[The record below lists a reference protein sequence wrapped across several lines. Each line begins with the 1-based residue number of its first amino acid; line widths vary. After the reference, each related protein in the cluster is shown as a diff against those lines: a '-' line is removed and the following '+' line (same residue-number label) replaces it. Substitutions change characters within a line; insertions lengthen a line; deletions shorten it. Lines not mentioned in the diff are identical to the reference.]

1 MGGKFTNKKRIESNF
16 SINIVII
23 TITEIEIYKILSK
36 KFVSQK
42 LKMEVKTET
51 DYGHTK
57 YAYFVTEY
65 CLKYFNYTFKFIGIA
80 F

>member
-1 MGGKFTNKKRIESNF
+1 M
-16 SINIVII
+16 
-23 TITEIEIYKILSK
+23 
-36 KFVSQK
+36 SQK

>member
-1 MGGKFTNKKRIESNF
+1 M
-16 SINIVII
+16 
-23 TITEIEIYKILSK
+23 

-57 YAYFVTEY
+57 YAYFATEY
-65 CLKYFNYTFKFIGIA
+65 CLKCFNYNFQFVGIA
-80 F
+80 FLFTRFLYSTTEILNV